1 MSALSPHRLAKNVRS
16 IRRSPPPFGT
26 QEIPPPQANLAHPGL
41 PISSN
46 LFFAPMVSA
55 RSKTKHIQ
63 QPPTSNVDALP
74 NALWNKHSLSDRKI
88 LKKRVRR
95 ICCSQN
101 EQGASVAQP
110 RRRPDDEAGNTVFGD
125 LTADLAS
132 RLSISSR
139 WNGMGSIAG
148 VPRDPGTKFSARFD
162 MSLPSE

>member
-1 MSALSPHRLAKNVRS
+1 
-16 IRRSPPPFGT
+16 
-26 QEIPPPQANLAHPGL
+26 
-41 PISSN
+41 
-46 LFFAPMVSA
+46 MVSA
-55 RSKTKHIQ
+55 HSKQHIQ

-74 NALWNKHSLSDRKI
+74 NALWNKHSPSDRKI

-110 RRRPDDEAGNTVFGD
+110 RRRPDDVAGNTVFGD

-132 RLSISSR
+132 RLSISTR

-148 VPRDPGTKFSARFD
+148 VPRDPGTKFSARLGAALLCRRLCRQRNQGRMVD
-162 MSLPSE
+162 